1 MDTGELLTKLCVP
14 LPRQELYYL
23 EFQGFVHP
31 EKRRAGKTWRR
42 QWPEDIIPLL
52 EPYWNFRQQGFPPR
66 VAWEKATQLVSTDK
80 ED

>member
-23 EFQGFVHP
+23 EFQGFLRP
-31 EKRRAGKTWRR
+31 EKRRVGKTWRR
-42 QWPEDIIPLL
+42 EWPEESIPLL
-52 EPYWNFRQQGFPPR
+52 ERYWGFKEQGFPPR
-66 VAWEKATQLVSTDK
+66 VAWEKASEQSPDTE